1 MSEELNFARDL
12 AIILISA
19 GIFTIICKALKQP
32 SILGYIIAGFLISP
46 NLGLFGISS
55 MAAVKQ
61 WSDIGIIFLM
71 FGLGLE
77 FSFKKLLAV
86 GSSALVTAGS
96 KFIGVFV
103 LGFLVGQAMSWSMM
117 ECIFLGGLLSMS
129 STVVVI
135 KSYGEMGL
143 MRKPW
148 AGAVFGTLVVEDLI
162 AILLMVLLSTLAVSN
177 NFSGGE
183 LLLNLAKL
191 VFFLL
196 LWFVVGIYL
205 IPTLLKRTRKYIN
218 DEILLIVC
226 LGLCFGM
233 VTLATSSGF
242 SSALGAFMMGSILAE
257 TIENEHIFK
266 LTAPIKDLFGAVF
279 FVSVGMMI
287 SPEVIAAHWFVIL
300 ILAAVVVLTH
310 IIFVAVGIILSGGG
324 LENAVNTGFSLAQ
337 LGEFGFIIASVG
349 VALGVMRD
357 FIYPVIIAVSV
368 ITIFTTPYYI
378 KFAPKAYEFLRMKLP
393 PNVLDRIDRPDQGV
407 RRSAAE
413 RSEWREVIMAWLTR
427 VMLYGV
433 ILTAILLLSIRF
445 LPSFIEKILPSVS
458 ASVHNLINVVVTLLM
473 MLPFLYGIGV
483 STGSTKKSTMKLIK
497 EKRSNILPVFGLM
510 FARIF
515 IAIGFILAVISSHI
529 NLAGWMVAAIFLA
542 GILLFIVARYYFRR
556 FDAMEE
562 RFMGNLNEK
571 EADARRR
578 SPVRTTVQSSM
589 AGYDVHIEELEL
601 SPDSGYVG
609 QRLMDLPLRTE
620 SGANIIKVTRG
631 SRKIVIPG
639 GDERI
644 YPYDKLLAVGTS
656 EQISKLREL
665 LASSVSLSEGGS
677 SDPRF
682 KVVPVLLGP
691 DSWLTGKQLRSIRL
705 RDMGCMIISLL
716 RGDNFITNPKADLI
730 FQAGDRVWIA
740 GDTDS
745 IDWLR

>member
-1 MSEELNFARDL
+1 MNFARDL

-55 MAAVKQ
+55 MSAVKQ

-103 LGFLVGQAMSWSMM
+103 IGFLVGQAMSWSMM

-135 KSYGEMGL
+135 KSYGEMDL

-205 IPTLLKRTRKYIN
+205 IPTILKKTRRYIN
-218 DEILLIVC
+218 EEILLIVC

-242 SSALGAFMMGSILAE
+242 SSALGAFMMGSILSE
-257 TIENEHIFK
+257 TIENEHVSK
-266 LTAPIKDLFGAVF
+266 LITPIKDLFGAVF

-287 SPEVIAAHWFVIL
+287 SPEVIASHWVVIL

-310 IIFVAVGIILSGGG
+310 ILFVAMGIILSGGG
-324 LENAVNTGFSLAQ
+324 LENAVNAGFSLAQ

-349 VALGVMRD
+349 VTLGVMRE

-378 KFAPKAYEFLRMKLP
+378 KFAPKAYELLRGRLP
-393 PNVLDRIDRPDQGV
+393 ENVLDRIDRPDQGT

-413 RSEWREVIMAWLTR
+413 RSEWREVITAWIIR
-427 VMLYGV
+427 VLIYGV
-433 ILTAILLLSIRF
+433 ILTAILLLSVRF
-445 LPSFIEKILPSVS
+445 LPSFIGKILPGASTSVQ
-458 ASVHNLINVVVTLLM
+458 NLVNVAVTLFM

-483 STGSTKKSTMKLIK
+483 STGSAKSSTIKLIK
-497 EKRSNILPVFGLM
+497 EKRGNILPVFGLM

-515 IAIGFILAVISSHI
+515 IAIGFILAAVSSHV

-542 GILLFIVARYYFRR
+542 GVLLFIVARYYFRR

-562 RFMGNLNEK
+562 RFMINLNEK
-571 EADARRR
+571 EEAARRR
-578 SPVRTTVQSSM
+578 SPVRTTVQDSM
-589 AGYDVHIEELEL
+589 AGYDVHIEELVL
-601 SPDSGYVG
+601 SPDSMYVG
-609 QRLMDLPLRTE
+609 QRLMDLPLRSE

-639 GDERI
+639 GDERV
-644 YPYDKLLAVGTS
+644 YPFDRLLAVGTS
-656 EQISKLREL
+656 EQLSRLREL
-665 LASSVSLSEGGS
+665 LASSVSLSENDS
-677 SDPRF
+677 SDPNF

-691 DSWLTGKQLRSIRL
+691 DSWLTGKQLRSVRL
-705 RDMGCMIISLL
+705 RDMGCMIISIL
-716 RGDNFITNPKADLI
+716 RGDHFITNPKADLI